1 MKTIVRT
8 GLDRIAEGE
17 LKLPEQRYGFV
28 TAAHAR
34 SADGQAARLILKD
47 HIKYLFSPEH
57 GLDGAAPAG
66 EKVQSSHDSLTGLP
80 VHSLYQSM
88 GEESIPSD
96 ISKELDA
103 FIYDLPDVGVRFYTY
118 VSTFLQI
125 LDLCAR
131 ENKPLY
137 VLDRPNPLGGEIL
150 EGPVLKDD
158 ELSFVGA
165 YTLPI
170 RYGLTI
176 AEIGQLYK
184 QEKNLDVDLEIIECE
199 GWKRSMLFPETG
211 QVFTIPSPN
220 LPNFEACVLYPGTC
234 LFEGTN
240 LSEGRGTPRPFSWFG
255 APYIDR
261 NDLFEFARTLEAPGL
276 AFRPQ
281 SYLPSSSKNSGEV
294 CHGLAVE
301 VLDPQAVRMT
311 DVVLQILDHLDE
323 RYEDFEILK
332 PFDPSSVAFM
342 HRLLGRDGVRAP
354 FVQETAEDHRAFRR
368 RVENILIYKE

>member
-1 MKTIVRT
+1 MKITVRT
-8 GLDRIAEGE
+8 GLDRIADGE
-17 LKLPEQRYGFV
+17 VKLPKQRYGFV

-34 SADGQAARLILKD
+34 SADGQSARLILQD
-47 HIKYLFSPEH
+47 NLRYLFSPEH

-66 EKVQSSHDSLTGLP
+66 QKVQSSRDSLTGLP

-88 GEESIPSD
+88 GEETIPGSISE
-96 ISKELDA
+96 ELDA
-103 FIYDLPDVGVRFYTY
+103 IIYDLPDVGVRFYTY

-125 LDLCAR
+125 LDLCA
-131 ENKPLY
+131 ELGKPLF

-150 EGPVLKDD
+150 EGPVLKAD

-176 AEIGQLYK
+176 AEIGKLYIH
-184 QEKNLDVDLEIIECE
+184 EKNLSVEFEVIECD
-199 GWKRSMLFPETG
+199 GWQRTMLFPETG

-220 LPNFEACVLYPGTC
+220 LPNFAACLLYPGTC

-240 LSEGRGTPRPFSWFG
+240 LSEGRGTARPFSWFG

-261 NDLFEFARTLEAPGL
+261 QDLFEFAQTLDAPGI

-281 SYLPSSSKNSGEV
+281 SYLPSSSKHSGEV
-294 CHGLAVE
+294 CHGLAIE
-301 VLDPQAVRMT
+301 VLDPKAVRMT
-311 DVVLQILDHLDE
+311 QTVLQILDHLDE
-323 RYEDFEILK
+323 RYEAFEILA
-332 PFDPSSVAFM
+332 PFDPTSVTFM
-342 HRLLGRDGVRAP
+342 HRLLGKDGIQAP
-354 FVQETAEDHRAFRR
+354 YSKETAEDHEVFRQR
-368 RVENILIYKE
+368 MQNCLIYD